1 MKINWN
7 SKYFTIA
14 VYATIAIVVSSLAIM
29 VIFNLD
35 MVGEKLSVFGAVL
48 TPIIIG
54 IFCAYLLNPLMTW
67 FENTPFK
74 KLSSSPLPKKRG
86 QARALSLTIT
96 MLVVVLVL
104 ALLIIMVIP
113 QLVTNIVSL
122 FSNMDSYIATVNDFI
137 QKIAKDY
144 PQIAEFLGSPLNDFQ
159 KFVSDIWREYSGE
172 LLGFAGNVASG
183 VWSVIDML
191 KNVLLG
197 LIISIYLLARKEMF
211 IGQSKKL
218 IFAFLKVERAQRFLG
233 VCREASKKFLG
244 SIVGKILEALVVA
257 LICFLGCTIMSM
269 PYSLLIAAIMF
280 VFNLI
285 PFIGPFI
292 GCVPCALLLLLSEEP
307 IKALWFVIFIIILQ
321 NIDGNIIAPW
331 ILGDQ
336 TGLPAVWILISIL
349 VGGGLF
355 GILGMFLGVPVCA
368 VLYMLFKDFVENKLE
383 KRRLPQHTEDYVGSV
398 DYITPEFVYTPTEEE
413 KQEELLEENKAHI
426 PLREKVRGIKREFSD
441 HPLDAL
447 KKKLSKHDDMEHK
460 EKK

>member
-35 MVGEKLSVFGAVL
+35 MVGEKLAVFGAVL
-48 TPIIIG
+48 TPVIIG

-67 FENTPFK
+67 FENTPFR
-74 KLSSSPLPKKRG
+74 KLSSSPLPKKKG
-86 QARALSLTIT
+86 QARALSLTVT
-96 MLVVVLVL
+96 MLVVVLAL
-104 ALLIIMVIP
+104 ALMIIMVIP

-137 QKIAKDY
+137 QNIAKDY

-257 LICFLGCTIMSM
+257 LICFLGCTIMGM
-269 PYSLLIAAIMF
+269 PYSLLISVIMF

-292 GCVPCALLLLLSEEP
+292 GCIPCALLLLLSEEP

-321 NIDGNIIAPW
+321 NVDGNIIAPW

-413 KQEELLEENKAHI
+413 KTEPSEEKKAHV
-426 PLREKVRGIKREFSD
+426 PLKEKVLGIKREFSD
-441 HPLDAL
+441 HPLDAFR
-447 KKKLSKHDDMEHK
+447 KKLSKHDDAGHK
-460 EKK
+460 EK